1 MNTPTLPPLI
11 FDMKRR
17 TFEIKKEDERNMLVI
32 DNIWLDDED
41 RIEIFLSRIQR
52 IVPDLEIEIERIPN
66 SDVAEIIAK
75 RHEERAKLS
84 RLREDGCKSF
94 PMQLTPI

>member
-1 MNTPTLPPLI
+1 
-11 FDMKRR
+11 MKRR
-17 TFEIKKEDERNMLVI
+17 TFEIKKEDERNVLVI

-41 RIEIFLSRIQR
+41 RIEIFLSRIQP
-52 IVPDLEIEIERIPN
+52 IVTDLEIEIKRIPN

-75 RHEERAKLS
+75 RHEEKAKLS
-84 RLREDGCKSF
+84 QLREDGCKVF